1 MPRAAALP
9 GVCPGGRRFK
19 IRFPDD
25 ASFEAAAA
33 HECDEFSSAVASAKR
48 RFRTLALPPIE
59 DGEPAAERRLD
70 RRVAFLEREY
80 QAQVED
86 DPQYDL
92 DFPPG
97 WHCPPPPG
105 PGPSLDDVLEAIRA
119 RDAWRNGNRGGGATI
134 AIVDTGVDGDR
145 RELPFWKRRG
155 SWQVQDARPFCD
167 PVGHGTLCAV
177 IAAGTRA
184 AGGRFEGVAPD
195 AGIIAC
201 RTRFFDSELTAIY
214 DHLIAMAEAVPS
226 LRLITTNSFGRRC
239 GLAPPPVEGDFPA
252 ALGEAIASGIAAI
265 FSAGNNHDLA
275 GGGPADCHPSTI
287 WHYKVR
293 QDVLTVGACDLEGR
307 LWNYSSRGPGQQW
320 DQAGNGA
327 KPDLVA
333 PTPRDGLIA
342 FGGEDRSFP
351 EGWGTSGACPQAA
364 GLAALLWTAEPNLTV
379 GELFARIRSGARDL
393 GLAWNCQGA
402 GRLDCLASLAAGAKM
417 EGKG

>member
-9 GVCPGGRRFK
+9 EVCPGGRRFK

-25 ASFEAAAA
+25 PSYEAAAG
-33 HECDEFSSAVASAKR
+33 HECDDFSTPVASAKR
-48 RFRTLALPPIE
+48 RFRTLALPAIE
-59 DGEPAAERRLD
+59 EGEPAAERRLD
-70 RRVAFLEREY
+70 RRVEFLEREY
-80 QAQVED
+80 HAVVEE

-92 DFPPG
+92 DMPPG
-97 WHCPPPPG
+97 WHGPPPPG
-105 PGPSLDDVLEAIRA
+105 KGPSLDDVLEAIRA
-119 RDAWRNGNRGGGATI
+119 REAWRHGNRGGGATI

-145 RELPFWKRRG
+145 REMPFWKRRG
-155 SWQVQDARPFCD
+155 SWQVEGARPFCD
-167 PVGHGTLCAV
+167 PVGHGTMCAV

-201 RTRFFDSELTAIY
+201 RTRFFDSELTVIY
-214 DHLIAMAEAVPS
+214 DHLIERVEADPS

-239 GLAPPPVEGDFPA
+239 GLPPPPVEGDFPD
-252 ALGEAIASGIAAI
+252 ALAEAIGCGIAVF

-275 GGGPADCHPSTI
+275 GGRPDDCHPSTI
-287 WHYKVR
+287 WHYKGR
-293 QDVLTVGACDLEGR
+293 ADVFTVGTCGLEGR
-307 LWNYSSRGPGQQW
+307 LWGYSSRGH
-320 DQAGNGA
+320 AT

-333 PTPRDGLIA
+333 PTPRDGLVA

-364 GLAALLWTAEPNLTV
+364 GLAALLWTAEPSLML
-379 GELFARIRSGARDL
+379 GELLGRIRAGARDL

-402 GRLDCLASLAAGAKM
+402 GQLDCFASLAIRANMRKGA
-417 EGKG
+417 